1 MLISIVGCV
10 ALVGTAGKA
19 VDETV
24 TEASASDEASQ
35 QVEEDR
41 NAPREVTPGKAAISS
56 ASSISSRSP
65 GCSTRSA

>member
-1 MLISIVGCV
+1 MMISIVGCV
-10 ALVGTAGKA
+10 ALVDTAGKA

-24 TEASASDEASQ
+24 TEASASEEASEQ
-35 QVEEDR
+35 AEEDR
-41 NAPREVTPGKAAISS
+41 NAPREVTPGKAAIAS